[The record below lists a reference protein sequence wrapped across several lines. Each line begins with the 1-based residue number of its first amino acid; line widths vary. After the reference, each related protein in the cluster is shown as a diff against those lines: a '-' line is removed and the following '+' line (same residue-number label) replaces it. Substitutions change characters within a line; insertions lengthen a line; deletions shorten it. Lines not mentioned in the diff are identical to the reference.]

1 MSGIDSEQKKG
12 TRVLKRDFLKL
23 SDFSRS
29 ELDSLLRRAIQ
40 LKAEREQGLTHSTLK
55 GRILG
60 LVFEKASTRTKLSFE
75 AAMLGL
81 GGTVIT
87 LQASDSQIARGEPV
101 KDTARVASRYVD
113 ALMYRTFG
121 DDRLEE
127 FARYSRVPVI
137 NGLSEGGH
145 PVQILAD
152 LMTVIQRKGT
162 LEGKRIAWVGD
173 AASNMA
179 LSWIEASQLFGFDLV
194 IAAPEGFRPPRA
206 LLDGSP
212 RVSLTGSPQ
221 EAVSQADVV
230 NTDVWTSMGQ
240 EAESAARLKAFQGY
254 CLDLALLNRAKPD
267 AMVLHC
273 LPAHRGE
280 EITDEVIEDPRS
292 AIFDEAENRMHVQKA
307 LLEALLNPQA

>member
-1 MSGIDSEQKKG
+1 MMSTS
-12 TRVLKRDFLKL
+12 KRDFLKL
-23 SDFSRS
+23 SDFSRN
-29 ELDSLLRRAIQ
+29 ELESLLRRAEQ
-40 LKAEREQGLTHSTLK
+40 LKKGRDQGVIHSTLSGK
-55 GRILG
+55 ILG

-81 GGTVIT
+81 GGKVIT
-87 LQASDSQIARGEPV
+87 LQAADSQIARGEPV
-101 KDTARVASRYVD
+101 RDTARVASRYVD

-127 FARYSRVPVI
+127 FAKYSRVPVI

-152 LMTVIQRKGT
+152 LQTVIQRHGSLVGRKV
-162 LEGKRIAWVGD
+162 AWVGD

-179 LSWIEASQLFGFDLV
+179 LSWIEASNIFGFDLI

-206 LLDGSP
+206 LLDRSP
-212 RVSLTGSPQ
+212 RVRVTGSPE
-221 EAVSQADVV
+221 EAVRGADVV

-254 CLDLALLNRAKPD
+254 CLTLELLNEAQPN
-267 AMVLHC
+267 AIVLHC

-307 LLEALLNPQA
+307 LLEVLLLPSENLTK